1 MLTSGCILRQT
12 KINQRHFSWVFG
24 ALLAWFKL
32 DIHMSVC
39 VIMMLDILHSC
50 SLDLER
56 KTKSLCWFY
65 RKQRDRQSVVNADY
79 VWTHKN
85 NISFRFSSIFQKS
98 IHFLFLCFFCFWP
111 SLCLFVRSI
120 VHTSSSHITDNRS
133 FDTCGFPEGR
143 HAITKKYK
151 NVFKIAYKLLS
162 E

>member
-1 MLTSGCILRQT
+1 MLTGGCILKQT

-32 DIHMSVC
+32 DIHMSVF

-50 SLDLER
+50 L
-56 KTKSLCWFY
+56 SLCFL
-65 RKQRDRQSVVNADY
+65 KNQQSAVNANY

-85 NISFRFSSIFQKS
+85 NISFRLLPYFKSRSIFYFCV
-98 IHFLFLCFFCFWP
+98 FLFLTFSLSICPFDCPHVEFSHYWQSQFW
-111 SLCLFVRSI
+111 V
-120 VHTSSSHITDNRS
+120 

-151 NVFKIAYKLLS
+151 NLFQIAYKLLS